1 MTRTTRRRYAA
12 LDLLLERGLLPD
24 PVLRVGTRF
33 GTAKRLRR
41 EERDGVEAQDRRLAE
56 IVDRMSTGN
65 VAELPEK
72 ANEQHY
78 ELPAAFL
85 GLFLGS
91 RRKYSG
97 CLWSDGVR
105 TLDQAEEAMLDLT
118 VARAGVVDGMDV
130 LDLGCGWG
138 SVSLYV
144 AQRFPNCTVTSVSN
158 SHAQREYI
166 EARARELGV
175 ADRVRVQTTDVNVL
189 ELPRDAFDRVISVEM
204 FEHLRNWKEL
214 LRRIEGWL
222 RPDGRLFVHVFSHRR
237 LAYRFTDTWASERF
251 FTEGTMPSHDLLERF
266 QDDLVLAERWAV
278 SGVHYA
284 RTLQAWLARLDA
296 HRDEA
301 IALLEPEHG
310 RRGARRLFG
319 TWRLFLLSTDE
330 VWGHRRGNEWMVS
343 HYLLA
348 PRVAGTSWSAADD
361 AARAADGASRSGA
374 PGAD

>member
-1 MTRTTRRRYAA
+1 MTRTTARRYAA
-12 LDLLLERGLLPD
+12 LDLLLEKGLLPD
-24 PVLRVGTRF
+24 PLLRIGTRF

-41 EERDGVEAQDRRLAE
+41 EERDGVAAQDRRLAE
-56 IVDRMSTGN
+56 IVARMSTGN

-85 GLFLGS
+85 GLFLGA

-97 CLWSDGVR
+97 CLWTDGVT

-118 VARAGVVDGMDV
+118 VTRAGVQDGMDV

-166 EARARELGV
+166 EAKARELGV
-175 ADRVRVQTTDVNVL
+175 ADRVHVQTTDVNVL
-189 ELPRDAFDRVISVEM
+189 ELPQDAFDRVISVEM

-214 LRRIEGWL
+214 LHRISGWL
-222 RPDGRLFVHVFSHRR
+222 RPEGRLFVHVFSHRR

-266 QDDLVLAERWAV
+266 QDDMALVDRWAV
-278 SGVHYA
+278 SGTHYA
-284 RTLQAWLARLDA
+284 RTLQAWLQRLDA
-296 HRDEA
+296 ARDEA
-301 IALLEPEHG
+301 LALLEPDHG

-330 VWGHRRGNEWMVS
+330 VWGHQGGNEWIVS

-348 PRVAGTSWSAADD
+348 PRPSQTGWSAADD
-361 AARAADGASRSGA
+361 AARAADETAAGA
-374 PGAD
+374 PGTD